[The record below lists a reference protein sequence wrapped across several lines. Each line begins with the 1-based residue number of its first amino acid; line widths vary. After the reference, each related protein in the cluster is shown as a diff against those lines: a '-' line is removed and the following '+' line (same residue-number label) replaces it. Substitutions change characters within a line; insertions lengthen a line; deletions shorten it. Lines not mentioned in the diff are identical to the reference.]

1 MEKAAQNAALNP
13 SRRGR
18 PHKHAEVSKP
28 SGDLGSI
35 SQKAKCSVTHS
46 MAKLDAKTKH
56 TAGG

>member
-1 MEKAAQNAALNP
+1 MEKAVQNAAPNP

-18 PHKHAEVSKP
+18 PHKHVEVSKP
-28 SGDLGSI
+28 GGSLGSI
-35 SQKAKCSVTHS
+35 SQMAKCSVTHS